1 MWKFCNG
8 NSHVNCTKNSYRDT
22 ACLTQRKTVVGR
34 KGDERGKKIIA
45 LELYYALWHS
55 LGYQIITELCPYNR
69 RSEHVTLLLCTRE
82 SKLF

>member
-1 MWKFCNG
+1 MFDTENG
-8 NSHVNCTKNSYRDT
+8 FIDNLEH
-22 ACLTQRKTVVGR
+22 AQLKTVVGR

-55 LGYQIITELCPYNR
+55 LRYQIITELCPYNR